1 MPSIKKTQETPLTL
15 ELDLNLYEALQRL
28 KKSGQY
34 KSISEIIR
42 KSIKSFDFD
51 TVERCGPEK
60 KQMSVRIPDKLKKP
74 LQEVSDEAGVS
85 IGNLIRRCLVQFLK
99 GDPGDPEKT
108 SSATPEVSEAVSV
121 LEETSYNGKRL
132 INFKQ
137 ESQSFA
143 LDEAQIA
150 AVLAARKEL
159 EALMEKSS
167 HPSGQEQPQNSS
179 PAQPS
184 QGSSKSPDEDP
195 WDLQI

>member
-1 MPSIKKTQETPLTL
+1 MPSTKKNYDTPLTF
-15 ELDLNLYEALQRL
+15 ELDLELCETLQGL
-28 KKSGQY
+28 KDDGPFKSA
-34 KSISEIIR
+34 SEIIR
-42 KSIKSFDFD
+42 KSIESFDFD

-60 KQMSVRIPDKLKKP
+60 KQLSTRLPKELRQQ

-99 GDPGDPEKT
+99 GDSGDPEKT

-167 HPSGQEQPQNSS
+167 HPSGQEQPKNLS